1 MKTKL
6 PDSTMVCLFVI
17 MVLLAM
23 LVQQSLALHQAWKN
37 ERTLSQ
43 SFSNLKER
51 VDRIQKGNK

>member
-1 MKTKL
+1 
-6 PDSTMVCLFVI
+6 MVCLFVI